1 MEANVS
7 DVAVATKRAH
17 SPTELALAL
26 TLALDKLE
34 PTEKFLLDR
43 VDYSLEGDR
52 FQGNTES
59 RLLEDV
65 RDVQATLQRTLE
77 ALAHVVAVVEEV
89 PDTAP
94 RPRPAVLSILTASG
108 FKSASEA
115 KRALRRVVA
124 RHWGVK

>member
-1 MEANVS
+1 MSTAVS
-7 DVAVATKRAH
+7 VSPKRAH

-34 PTEKFLLDR
+34 PTEKFLIDR
-43 VDYSLEGDR
+43 VDYNLVGER
-52 FQGNTES
+52 FQGNTEAG
-59 RLLEDV
+59 LLEDV
-65 RDVQATLQRTLE
+65 RDVQQAIRRTLE
-77 ALAHVVAVVEEV
+77 ALAHIVAVVEEV

-124 RHWGVK
+124 RHWGMR